1 MMAIRTVWRL
11 RPSSAPTLHA
21 VLSGCI
27 AIHHSLLCRFAF
39 VGSTTSVEPSRVR
52 SDLRIPSRLVSCQQS
67 GSVSREQSR
76 PPAPQAGLPRR
87 PRLDRPRIVI
97 IHKIYSVRLSS
108 SEGTRS
114 RSLVSI
120 RLRYP
125 IPGERGGRAVLMFYG
140 FIGKRLIK
148 IMRRVCAALLNGR
161 QPRDTG
167 GRESHSR
174 IEHRRGSRVGV
185 RVFNSGAKATCA

>member
-1 MMAIRTVWRL
+1 MAIRTVWRL

-125 IPGERGGRAVLMFYG
+125 IPGERGGRAVPLWLCVMGLLWVYRKT
-140 FIGKRLIK
+140 INQNYAA
-148 IMRRVCAALLNGR
+148 RVCGTAQRPTAERYGG
-161 QPRDTG
+161 PR
-167 GRESHSR
+167 
-174 IEHRRGSRVGV
+174 IP
-185 RVFNSGAKATCA
+185 